1 MFLYETATMSTGQ
14 GFYYTADWASS
25 INIRQWG
32 ITMGYIRDIDPY
44 QEQEGEGN
52 TQEEPTK
59 KKQKFN

>member
-1 MFLYETATMSTGQ
+1 MFLYETAKMSTGQ
-14 GFYYTADWASS
+14 KLYYTADWTSS

-52 TQEEPTK
+52 RKGGTNRKEAK
-59 KKQKFN
+59 V